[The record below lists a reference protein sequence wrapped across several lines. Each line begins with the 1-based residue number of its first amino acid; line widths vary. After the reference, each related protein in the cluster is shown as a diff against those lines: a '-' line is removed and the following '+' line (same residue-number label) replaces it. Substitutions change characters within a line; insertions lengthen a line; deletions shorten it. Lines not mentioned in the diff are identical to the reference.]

1 MLTGKQQQLLLYI
14 NKHLT
19 QNGVAPSFE
28 EMKRAVNLK
37 SKSGIHRLITSLEE
51 RGFIK
56 RLKHKA
62 RAMAI
67 TKSLGFDKD
76 NTNETNKSI
85 INYDDDLNKET
96 KEPIK
101 TIKINSSLIIGE
113 GATIKGVLIE
123 ENEITVK
130 GAVDG
135 DIQCKNLIV
144 GKTGSI
150 KGKIKA
156 DTLYVEGSIEGEIN
170 VKELLKLMSSSY
182 VSGKMSYGSLQI
194 NEGGKLLGELEFKDK
209 NIIQEEFKDWK
220 TI

>member
-1 MLTGKQQQLLLYI
+1 MSLL
-14 NKHLT
+14 K
-19 QNGVAPSFE
+19 
-28 EMKRAVNLK
+28 LK
-37 SKSGIHRLITSLEE
+37 TKTEPL
-51 RGFIK
+51 
-56 RLKHKA
+56 HK
-62 RAMAI
+62 
-67 TKSLGFDKD
+67 TK
-76 NTNETNKSI
+76 NI
-85 INYDDDLNKET
+85 MNYDNNVKNGMS
-96 KEPIK
+96 EPIK
-101 TIKINSSLIIGE
+101 QIKETSSLMIGE
-113 GATIKGVLIE
+113 GASIKGEIKE
-123 ENEITVK
+123 ENAINVQGVIE
-130 GAVDG
+130 G
-135 DIQCKNLIV
+135 DISCNELIV

>member
-1 MLTGKQQQLLLYI
+1 MSLL
-14 NKHLT
+14 K
-19 QNGVAPSFE
+19 
-28 EMKRAVNLK
+28 LK
-37 SKSGIHRLITSLEE
+37 SKTEPLY
-51 RGFIK
+51 
-56 RLKHKA
+56 
-62 RAMAI
+62 
-67 TKSLGFDKD
+67 
-76 NTNETNKSI
+76 TNKNI
-85 INYDDDLNKET
+85 INYDDDFNKEI
-96 KEPIK
+96 KEPINK
-101 TIKINSSLIIGE
+101 IKVKSSLIIGE
-113 GATIKGVLIE
+113 GATIKGEIVE
-123 ENEITVK
+123 ENEITIN
-130 GAVDG
+130 GYVDG

-156 DTLYVEGSIEGEIN
+156 DTLYVEGSIEGEIT

>member
-1 MLTGKQQQLLLYI
+1 MSLL
-14 NKHLT
+14 K
-19 QNGVAPSFE
+19 
-28 EMKRAVNLK
+28 LK
-37 SKSGIHRLITSLEE
+37 SKTEPLY
-51 RGFIK
+51 
-56 RLKHKA
+56 
-62 RAMAI
+62 
-67 TKSLGFDKD
+67 
-76 NTNETNKSI
+76 TNKSI
-85 INYDDDLNKET
+85 INYDDDPNKEI

-113 GATIKGVLIE
+113 GATIKGEIIE
-123 ENEITVK
+123 ENEITVN
-130 GAVDG
+130 GSVDG

>member
-1 MLTGKQQQLLLYI
+1 MSLLKLKTKTEPLY
-14 NKHLT
+14 
-19 QNGVAPSFE
+19 
-28 EMKRAVNLK
+28 
-37 SKSGIHRLITSLEE
+37 
-51 RGFIK
+51 
-56 RLKHKA
+56 
-62 RAMAI
+62 
-67 TKSLGFDKD
+67 
-76 NTNETNKSI
+76 TNKSI
-85 INYDDDLNKET
+85 INNDDDLNKEI

-113 GATIKGVLIE
+113 GATIKGEIIE
-123 ENEITVK
+123 ENEITVN
-130 GAVDG
+130 GSVDG

-182 VSGKMSYGSLQI
+182 VSGKISYGSLQI
-194 NEGGKLLGELEFKDK
+194 NEGGKLLGELEFKDR

>member
-1 MLTGKQQQLLLYI
+1 MSLL
-14 NKHLT
+14 K
-19 QNGVAPSFE
+19 
-28 EMKRAVNLK
+28 LK
-37 SKSGIHRLITSLEE
+37 SKTEPLY
-51 RGFIK
+51 
-56 RLKHKA
+56 
-62 RAMAI
+62 
-67 TKSLGFDKD
+67 
-76 NTNETNKSI
+76 TNKSI

-113 GATIKGVLIE
+113 GATIKGEIIE
-123 ENEITVK
+123 ENEITVN
-130 GAVDG
+130 GSVDG

-156 DTLYVEGSIEGEIN
+156 DTLYVEGNIEGEIN

>member
-1 MLTGKQQQLLLYI
+1 MSLL
-14 NKHLT
+14 K
-19 QNGVAPSFE
+19 
-28 EMKRAVNLK
+28 LK
-37 SKSGIHRLITSLEE
+37 SKTEPLHS
-51 RGFIK
+51 
-56 RLKHKA
+56 
-62 RAMAI
+62 
-67 TKSLGFDKD
+67 
-76 NTNETNKSI
+76 NKSI
-85 INYDDDLNKET
+85 INSDDDLNKEI
-96 KEPIK
+96 KESIK
-101 TIKINSSLIIGE
+101 TIKTNSSLIIGE
-113 GATIKGVLIE
+113 GATIKGEIIE
-123 ENEITVK
+123 ENEITVN
-130 GAVDG
+130 GSVDG

>member
-1 MLTGKQQQLLLYI
+1 MSLL
-14 NKHLT
+14 K
-19 QNGVAPSFE
+19 
-28 EMKRAVNLK
+28 LK
-37 SKSGIHRLITSLEE
+37 SKTEPLY
-51 RGFIK
+51 
-56 RLKHKA
+56 
-62 RAMAI
+62 
-67 TKSLGFDKD
+67 
-76 NTNETNKSI
+76 TNKNI
-85 INYDDDLNKET
+85 INYDDDLNKEI

-113 GATIKGVLIE
+113 GATIKGEIIE
-123 ENEITVK
+123 ENEITVN
-130 GAVDG
+130 GSVDG

>member
-1 MLTGKQQQLLLYI
+1 MSLL
-14 NKHLT
+14 K
-19 QNGVAPSFE
+19 
-28 EMKRAVNLK
+28 LK
-37 SKSGIHRLITSLEE
+37 SKTEPLY
-51 RGFIK
+51 
-56 RLKHKA
+56 
-62 RAMAI
+62 
-67 TKSLGFDKD
+67 
-76 NTNETNKSI
+76 TNKNL
-85 INYDDDLNKET
+85 INYDDDLNKEI

-113 GATIKGVLIE
+113 GATIKGEIIE
-123 ENEITVK
+123 ENEITVN
-130 GAVDG
+130 GSVDG

>member
-1 MLTGKQQQLLLYI
+1 MSLLKLKTKTEPLY
-14 NKHLT
+14 
-19 QNGVAPSFE
+19 
-28 EMKRAVNLK
+28 
-37 SKSGIHRLITSLEE
+37 
-51 RGFIK
+51 
-56 RLKHKA
+56 
-62 RAMAI
+62 
-67 TKSLGFDKD
+67 
-76 NTNETNKSI
+76 TNKNL
-85 INYDDDLNKET
+85 INYDDDLNKEI

-113 GATIKGVLIE
+113 GATIKGEIIE
-123 ENEITVK
+123 ENEITVN
-130 GAVDG
+130 GSVDG

>member
-1 MLTGKQQQLLLYI
+1 MSLL
-14 NKHLT
+14 K
-19 QNGVAPSFE
+19 
-28 EMKRAVNLK
+28 LK
-37 SKSGIHRLITSLEE
+37 SKTEPLY
-51 RGFIK
+51 
-56 RLKHKA
+56 
-62 RAMAI
+62 
-67 TKSLGFDKD
+67 
-76 NTNETNKSI
+76 TNKSI

-113 GATIKGVLIE
+113 GATIKGEIIE
-123 ENEITVK
+123 ENEITVN
-130 GAVDG
+130 GSVDG

-170 VKELLKLMSSSY
+170 IKELLKLMSTSY

>member
-1 MLTGKQQQLLLYI
+1 MSLL
-14 NKHLT
+14 K
-19 QNGVAPSFE
+19 
-28 EMKRAVNLK
+28 LK
-37 SKSGIHRLITSLEE
+37 SKTEPLY
-51 RGFIK
+51 
-56 RLKHKA
+56 
-62 RAMAI
+62 
-67 TKSLGFDKD
+67 
-76 NTNETNKSI
+76 TNKSI

-113 GATIKGVLIE
+113 GATIKGEIIE
-123 ENEITVK
+123 ENEITVN
-130 GAVDG
+130 GSVDG

-194 NEGGKLLGELEFKDK
+194 NEGGKLLGELEFNDK